1 MLKKYMSD
9 FSKKYINDKNIIIE
23 SFIEYYGENYR
34 DKIIS
39 RINNLNIICYVP
51 LMFHDSLMPKDLL
64 NYLDRVKKLY
74 ATNSDVRVLIENLVV
89 DYDCKELLEFC
100 KNNLGFNY
108 LLQSCSLY
116 ELNLTILPIVYNLSH
131 ITHEL
136 NHTIINNILA
146 DEPDVSSNGLEI
158 SIRDGNKCIYQDT
171 IFNEILCERVTHDVQ
186 KIQKS
191 KGLDSEICV
200 SWQYNYFKF
209 IERFYQTFKEIYK
222 YSVMSGNLN
231 ALINSVGEQNYRDLV
246 NIVTY
251 LRNEEEKQKKPL
263 DDEVVFFALK
273 QIDEVVDDM
282 IRHYNEVRNKELN
295 KNEMDKYI
303 SDKGYKKLSLNN
315 YYILPEIR
323 G

>member
-9 FSKKYINDKNIIIE
+9 FSNKYSKDKDIIIE
-23 SFIEYYGENYR
+23 SFIEYYGEEYR
-34 DKIIS
+34 EKITS

-64 NYLDRVKKLY
+64 NYLDRVKELY
-74 ATNSDVRVLIENLVV
+74 ATNSDVRVLIENLVI
-89 DYDCKELLEFC
+89 DYNCEELLEFC

-136 NHTIINNILA
+136 NHTIINNSLI

-158 SIRDGNKCIYQDT
+158 AVRDGKKCMYQDT
-171 IFNEILCERVTHDVQ
+171 TFNEILCERVTHDVQ
-186 KIQKS
+186 KIQQS
-191 KGLDSEICV
+191 KGINSEVCA

-222 YSVMSGNLN
+222 YSVISGNLN
-231 ALINSVGEQNYRDLV
+231 ALIKSVGEQNYRDLV

-251 LRNEEEKQKKPL
+251 LRSEEEKQRRPL
-263 DDEVVFFALK
+263 DNEVVFFALK

-282 IRHYNEVRNKELN
+282 IVHYNEVRNKQM
-295 KNEMDKYI
+295 NEEEIDKYI
-303 SDKGYKKLSLNN
+303 SQNGYKKLSLNN
-315 YYILPEIR
+315 YYTLPRIR